1 MRNQFS
7 GSRVQQQLQPE
18 MQVQYTN
25 DYDNYGLKPPNSIQT
40 STQFSREG
48 YHLSPNGA
56 SNFYVSKAGGANIG
70 TSRVKSESS
79 RLVSSQVRNEEVV
92 KGTALSMQGRAG

>member
-7 GSRVQQQLQPE
+7 GSRVQQQPPPE
-18 MQVQYTN
+18 IHVQYAN
-25 DYDNYGLKPPNSIQT
+25 DYDNYGLKPPNSVQA

-48 YHLSPNGA
+48 YHLSSNGA
-56 SNFYVSKAGGANIG
+56 SNFYLSNVGGGNIG
-70 TSRVKSESS
+70 ASRVKSESS

-92 KGTALSMQGRAG
+92 KGTAL